1 MARHT
6 SVGIDIGT
14 SQVRIVVATLEG
26 NAAAPKIVGTGMV
39 ESKGLHHG
47 YIVNTHEVERAVSAA
62 LAQAQRVSG
71 VKIKRAFLAM
81 SGVGVEET
89 FARGEIVISR
99 ADSEITELE
108 VEKALEACEKNIPS
122 QYLLNRKVI
131 YTIPL
136 RFVVDGTETLGRSP
150 VGMRGMKLEVRAL
163 FITCLTKHLNDLVH
177 AVEAA
182 GVEVED
188 VMAAPI
194 AASFVTLTKQQKM
207 AGCVLANIGSET
219 TSIAVFE
226 NSIPVSLKI
235 FPMGGTAITNDVA
248 LALKISLEEAELIK
262 RGGITATTY
271 PRKKLED
278 VIAARLTDIFE
289 LIENHLKKIGKNG
302 LLPAGIIITGGSS
315 GITTIGDLA
324 RGILKLPSRVG
335 TIFAGEERKTQL
347 KDSTWA
353 VAYGLCMW
361 GLRQEED
368 LPISPNIMKEVG
380 RFFRQFLP

>member
-1 MARHT
+1 MARHV
-6 SVGIDIGT
+6 SVGIDIGS
-14 SQVRIVVATLEG
+14 SQVRVVVASAEG
-26 NAAAPKIVGTGMV
+26 NTGAPKILGTGMV

-47 YIVNTHEVERAVSAA
+47 YIVNIPEVERAVRAA
-62 LAQAQRVSG
+62 AAQAQKVSG
-71 VKIKRAFLAM
+71 IKIKKAFL
-81 SGVGVEET
+81 SIGGVGVEEA
-89 FARGEIVISR
+89 FSRGETVISR
-99 ADSEITELE
+99 ADSEITDLE
-108 VEKALEACEKNIPS
+108 IEKVLETCEKNIPA
-122 QYLLNRKVI
+122 QYLLNRKII

-136 RFVVDGTETLGRSP
+136 RFVVDGSEAVGRSP
-150 VGMRGMKLEVRAL
+150 VGMRGMKLEARAL
-163 FITCLTKHLNDLVH
+163 FITCLTQHLNDLVH
-177 AVEAA
+177 AVEGA

-194 AASFVTLTKQQKM
+194 AASFVTLGKQQKM

-219 TSIAVFE
+219 TSIVVFE
-226 NSIPVSLKI
+226 NGIPVSLKV
-235 FPMGGTAITNDVA
+235 FPMGGTAITNDIA

-278 VIAARLTDIFE
+278 VISARLTDIFE
-289 LIENHLKKIGKNG
+289 LVENHLKKMGKNG
-302 LLPAGIIITGGSS
+302 LLPAGIILTGGSS

-324 RGILKLPSRVG
+324 KGILKLPSRVG
-335 TIFAGEERKTQL
+335 TIFAGEGMKAQL

-361 GLRQEED
+361 GFRQEED
-368 LPISPNIMKEVG
+368 VPRRPPIMKEVG